1 MKADNVQSRTL
12 VLLGTA
18 VSLALGVIALNWV
31 PYGDS
36 GTPEAANNH
45 FFALAAAVIA
55 VLLPF
60 FYAAYL
66 ASAVSPPPRYSG
78 MMATYFL
85 GLNAFITIGFFF
97 RTYFASGYSAFWTA
111 QVLQWALLLVVL
123 VAANYVGRTSE
134 NREEGAKLASAR
146 KESIVA
152 ELQAMR
158 CRFPPGDNLA
168 RQTLVSLAD
177 KIVEEL
183 RYFPNQEMPVTAS
196 SFGRVTKWR
205 VAVESFFSTPSAHS
219 SETISQAAPHEL
231 IVEATSIASALAGFK
246 R

>member
-1 MKADNVQSRTL
+1 MQSRTL
-12 VLLGTA
+12 VFLGTVVA
-18 VSLALGVIALNWV
+18 LALGVTALIWI
-31 PYGDS
+31 PYGDT

-45 FFALAAAVIA
+45 FFALAAALTA
-55 VLLPF
+55 VLIPF

-97 RTYFASGYSAFWTA
+97 RTYFSLGYSVFWTA
-111 QVLQWALLLVVL
+111 QVLQWALLLILLIAV
-123 VAANYVGRTSE
+123 NYVGRTSE
-134 NREEGAKLASAR
+134 NREGTASLASAR

-158 CRFPPGDNLA
+158 GRFPPGDNLA
-168 RQTLVSLAD
+168 RQTLVSLAE

-183 RYFPNQEMPVTAS
+183 RYFPNQEIPATAAP
-196 SFGRVTKWR
+196 FGRVTKWR
-205 VAVESFFSTPSAHS
+205 VAVESFFSTPSGQS

-231 IVEATSIASALAGFK
+231 VVEASSIASALAGFK